1 MQGHAYVLLLYVD
14 NNNYTELPVKLLS
27 CIIVLF
33 HKGKN
38 VNKKSAPVWQ
48 NEFTTIRIH
57 CPAARQTPK
66 TRGHRERFSAYD
78 RSTTIFKLK

>member
-1 MQGHAYVLLLYVD
+1 VQCHADVLLYVD
-14 NNNYTELPVKLLS
+14 NNNYTESPVKLLS

-48 NEFTTIRIH
+48 DEFSTIRIH
-57 CPAARQTPK
+57 CLAARQTPK
-66 TRGHRERFSAYD
+66 TRGRRERISA
-78 RSTTIFKLK
+78 